1 MGRCFNGGGDPWDGF
16 ILDQIN
22 GQGQNDPGGNLVDQL
37 LQGRASRSTP
47 ISRAPRLA
55 SNSAVARPMPD
66 DAPVTTARYSP
77 VFVSVLISV
86 PSVMTNL
93 LHAFH

>member
-37 LQGRASRSTP
+37 LQGRG
-47 ISRAPRLA
+47 I
-55 SNSAVARPMPD
+55 
-66 DAPVTTARYSP
+66 PVNADHAGDTAGQQ
-77 VFVSVLISV
+77 
-86 PSVMTNL
+86 
-93 LHAFH
+93 